1 MFHAVEALETI
12 LQAIFCVEQ
21 QIPRPVVAQSRARG
35 LVEERVESVR
45 QKCAIRVSCV
55 TSVMSGGTSLR
66 KMPVR
71 SQVAK
76 SGSEQQEK
84 TRVEKRRRKGKKK
97 KKE

>member
-1 MFHAVEALETI
+1 MPGGCLFHAVEAAETI
-12 LQAIFCVEQ
+12 LQVIFCAEQ

-45 QKCAIRVSCV
+45 QKCAIRESCV

-71 SQVAK
+71 PQSVNQVA
-76 SGSEQQEK
+76 SS
-84 TRVEKRRRKGKKK
+84 KRKR
-97 KKE
+97 E